1 MLELTAVEA
10 RMPYASNA
18 TLLASSADGRRW
30 VYKPEQG
37 ESPLWDFPWRSLA
50 AREVLTYEV
59 ATALGLDIVP
69 ETVLAIG
76 PHGRGSAQV
85 FVDEDFEFDPR
96 ALFKPRLSPR
106 LWPVAL
112 LDVVCNNADRKLGH
126 IIRQVGEDRL
136 WAIDNGLTFHS
147 DPKLRTVLWG
157 FAGAEIPAALIGALE
172 RLRGSVAPGLVSRV
186 ADLLTREEAEA
197 FRQRVEDLADHP
209 VHPLPPEDRPAL
221 PWPVF

>member
-69 ETVLAIG
+69 ETVLANG

-85 FVDEDFEFDPR
+85 FVDEDYEFDPR

-106 LWPVAL
+106 LWPVAV
-112 LDVVCNNADRKLGH
+112 LDVICNNADRKLGH

-147 DPKLRTVLWG
+147 HPKLRTVLWG
-157 FAGAEIPAALIGALE
+157 FAGAEIPAPLIGALE

-186 ADLLTREEAEA
+186 ADLLTTEEAEA
-197 FRQRVEDLADHP
+197 FRQRVEDLTDHP

>member
-1 MLELTAVEA
+1 MLELTAVEG

-18 TLLASSADGRRW
+18 TLLATSEDGRRW
-30 VYKPEQG
+30 IYKPEEG
-37 ESPLWDFPWRSLA
+37 ESPLSDFPWRSLA

-69 ETVLAIG
+69 ETVLANG

-85 FVDEDFEFDPR
+85 FVAEDFEFDPR
-96 ALFKPRLSPR
+96 TLFSPRPSPR
-106 LWPVAL
+106 LWPVAV
-112 LDVVCNNADRKLGH
+112 LDIICNNADRKLGH
-126 IIRQVGEDRL
+126 IIRQMGGDRL

-157 FAGAEIPAALIGALE
+157 FAGAEIPAPLIEALE
-172 RLRGSVAPGLVSRV
+172 KLRSSTTPDLVGRV
-186 ADLLTREEAEA
+186 ADLLTGKEAEA
-197 FRQRVEDLADHP
+197 FRQRVEELAARP

>member
-1 MLELTAVEA
+1 MLELTAVEG

-59 ATALGLDIVP
+59 AMALGFDIVP
-69 ETVLAIG
+69 ETVLADG
-76 PHGRGSAQV
+76 PHGRGSAQLY
-85 FVDEDFEFDPR
+85 VDEDFEFDQR
-96 ALFKPRLSPR
+96 TLFKPRPSPR
-106 LWPVAL
+106 LWPVAV
-112 LDVVCNNADRKLGH
+112 LDIICNNADRKLGH

-157 FAGAEIPAALIGALE
+157 FAGTEIPGPLLSALE
-172 RLRGSVAPGLVSRV
+172 RLRIGDLAGLVGRV
-186 ADLLTREEAEA
+186 ADLLTAEEAEA
-197 FRQRVEDLADHP
+197 FRARVENIASLG

>member
-1 MLELTAVEA
+1 MLELTTVEA

-18 TLLASSADGRRW
+18 TLLASSADGRKW
-30 VYKPEQG
+30 IYKPEQG

-69 ETVLAIG
+69 ETVLANG

-85 FVDEDFEFDPR
+85 FIDEDFEFDPR
-96 ALFKPRLSPR
+96 SLFTPRLSLR
-106 LWPVAL
+106 LWPVAV
-112 LDVVCNNADRKLGH
+112 LDIICNNADRKLGH
-126 IIRQVGEDRL
+126 IIREVGDDRL
-136 WAIDNGLTFHS
+136 WAIDNGLTFHP

-157 FAGAEIPAALIGALE
+157 FAGAEVPAPLIEALE
-172 RLRGSVAPGLVSRV
+172 RLRGSVAPPLVARV

-197 FRQRVEDLADHP
+197 FRQRIEDLAAHP
-209 VHPLPPEDRPAL
+209 VHPPPPEDRPAL

>member
-1 MLELTAVEA
+1 
-10 RMPYASNA
+10 MPYASNA

-69 ETVLAIG
+69 ETVLTNG
-76 PHGRGSAQV
+76 PHGRGSAQA
-85 FVDEDFEFDPR
+85 FVAEDFEFDPR
-96 ALFKPRLSPR
+96 TLFRPRLSHR
-106 LWPVAL
+106 LWPVAV
-112 LDVVCNNADRKLGH
+112 LDIICNNADRKLGH

-157 FAGAEIPAALIGALE
+157 FAGSEIPGPLLAALE
-172 RLRGSVAPGLVSRV
+172 RLRGKDARGLVGRV
-186 ADLLTREEAEA
+186 ADLLSMEEAEA
-197 FRQRVEDLADHP
+197 FRQRVEDLANLR
-209 VHPLPPEDRPAL
+209 VHPPPPEDRPAL

>member
-59 ATALGLDIVP
+59 AVALGLDIVP
-69 ETVLAIG
+69 ETVLANG
-76 PHGRGSAQV
+76 PQGRGSAQV

-96 ALFKPRLSPR
+96 TLFTPRLSPR
-106 LWPVAL
+106 LWPVAV
-112 LDVVCNNADRKLGH
+112 LDIICNNADRKLGH
-126 IIRQVGEDRL
+126 IIRQVGADRL
-136 WAIDNGLTFHS
+136 WAIDNGLTFHT

-157 FAGAEIPAALIGALE
+157 FAGAEIPAPLAEAIE
-172 RLRGSVAPGLVSRV
+172 RLRHTGTPSLVGRV
-186 ADLLTREEAEA
+186 SDLLTREEAEA
-197 FRQRVEDLADHP
+197 FRQRLEDLADHP

>member
-1 MLELTAVEA
+1 
-10 RMPYASNA
+10 MPYASNA
-18 TLLASSADGRRW
+18 TLLAFSADGRRW

-69 ETVLAIG
+69 ETVLADG
-76 PHGRGSAQV
+76 PQGRGSAQA
-85 FVDEDFEFDPR
+85 FIDEDFEFDPR
-96 ALFKPRLSPR
+96 TLFKPRPSPR
-106 LWPVAL
+106 LWPVAV
-112 LDVVCNNADRKLGH
+112 LDVICNNADRKLGH

-157 FAGAEIPAALIGALE
+157 FAGDEIPDPLQMALE
-172 RLRGSVAPGLVSRV
+172 RLRAEDAPGVVGRV
-186 ADLLTREEAEA
+186 ADLLSTEEAEA
-197 FRQRVEDLADHP
+197 FRERVESLAHLR